1 MTPLIETRRQEIAEV
16 CRRFAVRRLDI
27 FGSGARGTDFDADFL
42 VEFEPD
48 RDSLASYVD
57 FKEALENLLHRPVDL
72 VERGAVEAS
81 RNYTRRRRILREAEP
96 VYDG

>member
-27 FGSGARGTDFDADFL
+27 FGSGARGTDFDAGRSDADFL

-72 VERGAVEAS
+72 VERGAV
-81 RNYTRRRRILREAEP
+81 
-96 VYDG
+96 